1 MGIRNIVIMACFDAR
16 VEMFYAAHG
25 KTQAECRAMPAV
37 PEGVLQHYKRS
48 AKELGPADYSGLA
61 HAGAIGQ
68 MRASHSGYPRYG
80 RDPWAAGHGAGFH
93 HPHAA
98 FHHYHHHTYGVFGT
112 APEGVLMP
120 HDAARQTLE

>member
-1 MGIRNIVIMACFDAR
+1 MACFDAR

-61 HAGAIGQ
+61 HAGAIGH
-68 MRASHSGYPRYG
+68 MRYLLRLTLPVLHILQLKCITAKPIVPLFLLSH
-80 RDPWAAGHGAGFH
+80 
-93 HPHAA
+93 
-98 FHHYHHHTYGVFGT
+98 
-112 APEGVLMP
+112 VLTMCFLVVSLP
-120 HDAARQTLE
+120 LALIFNHD